1 MKKTFK
7 RSLSILLSVLMVL
20 SVLSAGMISTLAE
33 DKEFTMIAVVAMKPE
48 EGAEYCTTRFIFNA
62 TEEDLT
68 ALNGGPVDLSSY
80 GYEAQWGILPATSEN
95 PHERVDGNWD
105 LNTWGYDENGNLY
118 FATKFPLIGGTTPA
132 EEYAAAGRG
141 ELAGIV
147 REFADA
153 AVQDGIVEDALG
165 RAFCPDLKANTI
177 LDGKDAVRQVL
188 TTDEV
193 YYAPAV
199 TTKTVMLNNCDS
211 ADGWEPYPGDGLEVT
226 TEKKT
231 EGTGSIRT
239 SQSGGF
245 TQGGPIAGLNLT
257 GIQSISFDFAAN
269 TAEAL
274 TGPADV
280 AFYLFSGSDYVGY
293 QELNEVDTS
302 KVMAFDVAA
311 IRAGYGKDDESFA
324 TITTTPVSTGENFD
338 ITNVTGF
345 YFWGCTGYSG
355 DHVQWLDN
363 VVASIAVQS
372 DAAVDAVIAAIDAL
386 PEAADVVIGNKAEIL
401 AAKAAFDA
409 LTDEQKANVTNAE
422 KLTAVVAALEALKV
436 KDQIVLDECTEASVA
451 NWKAADSCAWQG
463 DAVNI
468 WWPLRA
474 RVKFAEVKNLT
485 GIESVFIDWT
495 GSAQEA
501 EFGGDSPFETVFSRE
516 VADPNEYGMVLTS
529 FDGDLPVVEKISD
542 SEAYTDYGVRL
553 TVNGD
558 VVAGENTFA
567 VDLSTAGAKFDITKV
582 TGMVFVGRPGGQSAY
597 FHALKANTS
606 AWPVD
611 ADVKEVI
618 DAIDALPAAADVT
631 LNDADAINAAKAAFD
646 ALTDIQKAEVTN
658 AAKLTAAV
666 EALDALMAQADKIGV
681 KFVWAY
687 STIYGDNNKFQV
699 EAGKTLTVKA
709 KINAV
714 GGSDQRYFG
723 YLQLLGDA
731 GSNHAGSRL
740 NIADYEALATE
751 HNSRYGYDYK
761 TLVSEIAVD
770 AADTYKASFVYGG
783 RKSADIPNAALT
795 VYEIEVYDGET
806 LLTSFCPADDG
817 VNIEI
822 EPEQAGEKDT
832 HWVYVYGIKTLTP
845 AEQVDEL
852 IDALPAPGSLEI
864 SHLKALAAAEEAYNA
879 LTDEQKAEVNGA
891 EKLAALIA
899 ERVEKFSNILA
910 QLAAMIDALP
920 APEDLLGTPE
930 EGQALDEI
938 DDVIKSLTREQARE
952 FARDYKDYVTKL
964 NAVKAEYKKLVEVKA
979 TIMCTC
985 EKATED
991 VFDFCGNDHAMKDGY
1006 FWMNVQTGG
1015 TSYPNVEL
1023 YNSVYVRA
1031 GRYFGEDTYT
1041 HSFNYNEYYQF
1052 EFLVNPDKDNT
1063 FYITHGNE
1071 DNGIQWQYPSVISVK
1086 GNEWQRASCL
1096 ISEIGT
1102 SVVENMTPRYGLENV
1117 NLLHYGQ
1124 ANAGEF
1130 YMKDI
1135 AIVSKGYVK
1144 QRAVA
1149 EKAFIDAVAA
1159 IGTVTADSADAI
1171 EAAKAARDELN
1182 NWINTATAENLAASA
1197 TLDRAILDLA
1207 LLDPENAD
1215 VKAAY
1220 DKIVALPAAADI
1232 TIDNK
1237 AAVED
1242 AGAAF
1247 DALTDAKKDM
1257 IPLAERTKL
1266 ADVRKAM
1273 DILVIVNPII
1283 DRINNLPA
1291 PENINYENLATVKAE
1306 AEAIKTDVDALTPEQ
1321 YDAITNISKL
1331 EAVLAKVAELTDNLA
1346 AAKAVEDA
1354 IDALP
1359 SVEEVDP
1366 EKDKAA
1372 VLGVAATFNTLTD
1385 DQKALIP
1392 QEKKDKLEKLVAI
1405 VDPVIPP
1412 VTRKVGD
1419 VNNDEKIDTQD
1430 ALLVLQHIVGI
1441 TTLEGDDLTAA
1452 DAYADGKI
1460 GTDDALSIL
1469 QFVVNIVTELPV
1481 NPAE

>member
-105 LNTWGYDENGNLY
+105 KNTWGYDENGNLY

-147 REFADA
+147 REYSSQTTQDGT
-153 AVQDGIVEDALG
+153 VQDAFH
-165 RAFCPDLKANTI
+165 RAMCPDLKANI
-177 LDGKDAVRQVL
+177 VMDGEDAVRQVL

-211 ADGWEPYPGDGLEVT
+211 AEGWEPYPGDGLEVT

-345 YFWGCTGYSG
+345 YFWGCTAYGG

-386 PEAADVVIGNKAEIL
+386 PEAADVVIGNKADIL
-401 AAKAAFDA
+401 AAKAAYDA

-891 EKLAALIA
+891 EKLTALLA
-899 ERVEKFSNILA
+899 EREEKYSNILA
-910 QLAAMIDALP
+910 QLAAKIDALP

-930 EGQALDEI
+930 EGEALDEI
-938 DDVIKSLTREQARE
+938 DDIIKSLTRDQARE

-979 TIMCTC
+979 TVMCTC

-1220 DKIVALPAAADI
+1220 DKIVALPAVADI

-1237 AAVED
+1237 DAVED

-1266 ADVRKAM
+1266 AEVRAAL
-1273 DILVIVNPII
+1273 DIIIIVDPILPMIESLPNP
-1283 DRINNLPA
+1283 D
-1291 PENINYENLATVKAE
+1291 EINYENLAEVKARADE
-1306 AEAIKTDVDALTPEQ
+1306 IKARVDTLTPEQ
-1321 YDAITNISKL
+1321 LDKVASLPKL

-1359 SVEEVDP
+1359 SVEEV
-1366 EKDKAA
+1366 KAEDEGNVRTVDA
-1372 VLGVAATFNTLTD
+1372 SRNALTD

-1392 QEKKDKLEKLVAI
+1392 QEKIDKLNALV
-1405 VDPVIPP
+1405 DHFDNPP

-1419 VNNDEKIDTQD
+1419 VNGDETINTED

-1460 GTDDALSIL
+1460 STDDALSIL

>member
-68 ALNGGPVDLSSY
+68 ALNGGPVDLSGY

-245 TQGGPIAGLNLT
+245 TQGGPIAGLDLT

-274 TGPADV
+274 SGPADV

-324 TITTTPVSTGENFD
+324 TITTTPVATGENFD

-386 PEAADVVIGNKAEIL
+386 PEAADVVIGNKADIL
-401 AAKAAFDA
+401 AAKAAYDA

-618 DAIDALPAAADVT
+618 DAIDALPAVADVT

-891 EKLAALIA
+891 EKLTALLA
-899 ERVEKFSNILA
+899 EREEKYSNILA
-910 QLAAMIDALP
+910 QLAAKIDALP

-930 EGQALDEI
+930 EGEALDEI
-938 DDVIKSLTREQARE
+938 DDIIKSLTRDQARE

-979 TIMCTC
+979 TVMCTC

-1159 IGTVTADSADAI
+1159 IGTVTADSAEAI
-1171 EAAKAARDELN
+1171 NAAKAARDELN

-1207 LLDPENAD
+1207 LLDPANAD

-1220 DKIVALPAAADI
+1220 DKIVALPTVADL
-1232 TIDNK
+1232 TIDNE
-1237 AAVED
+1237 AAVKE

-1247 DALTDAKKDM
+1247 DALTEEKQNM
-1257 IPLAERTKL
+1257 IPAADRTKL
-1266 ADVRKAM
+1266 AEVRAAL
-1273 DILVIVNPII
+1273 DIIIIVDPILPMIESLPNP
-1283 DRINNLPA
+1283 D
-1291 PENINYENLATVKAE
+1291 EINYENLAEVKARADE
-1306 AEAIKTDVDALTPEQ
+1306 IKARVDTLTPEQ
-1321 YDAITNISKL
+1321 LDKVASLPKL
-1331 EAVLAKVAELTDNLA
+1331 EAVLAKVAELTDNLS

-1359 SVEEVDP
+1359 SVEEV
-1366 EKDKAA
+1366 KAEDEGNVRTVDA
-1372 VLGVAATFNTLTD
+1372 SRNALTD

-1392 QEKKDKLEKLVAI
+1392 QEKIDKLNALV
-1405 VDPVIPP
+1405 DHFDNPP

>member
-105 LNTWGYDENGNLY
+105 KNTWGYDENGNLY

-147 REFADA
+147 REYSSQTTQDGT
-153 AVQDGIVEDALG
+153 VQDAFH
-165 RAFCPDLKANTI
+165 RAMCPDLKANI
-177 LDGKDAVRQVL
+177 VMDGEDAVRQVL

-211 ADGWEPYPGDGLEVT
+211 AEGWEPYPGDGLEVT

-245 TQGGPIAGLNLT
+245 TQGGPIAGLDLT

-345 YFWGCTGYSG
+345 YFWGCTAYGG

-386 PEAADVVIGNKAEIL
+386 PEAADVVIGNKADIL
-401 AAKAAFDA
+401 AAKAAYDA

-891 EKLAALIA
+891 EKLTALLA
-899 ERVEKFSNILA
+899 EREEKYSNILA
-910 QLAAMIDALP
+910 QLAAKIDALP

-930 EGQALDEI
+930 EGEALDEI
-938 DDVIKSLTREQARE
+938 DDIIKSLTRDQARE

-979 TIMCTC
+979 TVMCTC

-1220 DKIVALPAAADI
+1220 DKIVALPAVADI

-1237 AAVED
+1237 DAVED

-1266 ADVRKAM
+1266 AEVRAAL
-1273 DILVIVNPII
+1273 DIIIIVDPILPMIESLPNP
-1283 DRINNLPA
+1283 D
-1291 PENINYENLATVKAE
+1291 EINYENLAEVKARADE
-1306 AEAIKTDVDALTPEQ
+1306 IKARVDTLTPEQ
-1321 YDAITNISKL
+1321 LDKVASLPKL

-1359 SVEEVDP
+1359 SVEEV
-1366 EKDKAA
+1366 KAEDEGNVRTVDA
-1372 VLGVAATFNTLTD
+1372 SRNALTD

-1392 QEKKDKLEKLVAI
+1392 QEKIDKLNALV
-1405 VDPVIPP
+1405 DHFDNPP

-1419 VNNDEKIDTQD
+1419 VNGDETINTED

-1460 GTDDALSIL
+1460 STDDALSIL